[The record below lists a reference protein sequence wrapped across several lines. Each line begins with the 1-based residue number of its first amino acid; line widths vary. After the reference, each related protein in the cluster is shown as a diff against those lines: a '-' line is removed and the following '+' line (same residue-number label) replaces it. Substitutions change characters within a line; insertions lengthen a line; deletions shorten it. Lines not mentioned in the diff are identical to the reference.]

1 MSARR
6 PGHGPDEPR
15 RLSDSLAEVSADL
28 GLPEPDA
35 LAFLIEQ
42 WGSLVGPDTAPH
54 CRLTSLRDGVLRV
67 TVDTAP
73 RGTQLRYLE
82 RELVERRGRAA
93 RPRRRA
99 RAARTSR
106 RAERAARP
114 LNDARIAPGTPV
126 WRGSSGTMKA
136 TV

>member
-1 MSARR
+1 VTARR
-6 PGHGPDEPR
+6 PGHRPDEPR
-15 RLSDSLAEVSADL
+15 RLRDSLAEVSADL

-42 WGSLVGPDTAPH
+42 WGSLVGPDVAPH

-82 RELVERRGRAA
+82 GEVVERAAALLGPDVVRELRVRVGAPSARRGR
-93 RPRRRA
+93 
-99 RAARTSR
+99 
-106 RAERAARP
+106 
-114 LNDARIAPGTPV
+114 
-126 WRGSSGTMKA
+126 
-136 TV
+136 